1 MNNKLYFISRTTNPN
16 LGTEKTDK
24 INPTYTNIK
33 DALDELN
40 RLYETEQDFT
50 QNNYLVRCLER
61 KENNYVINHETYY
74 CQKRYS
80 SN

>member
-1 MNNKLYFISRTTNPN
+1 MNNKLYFISRTLNSN
-16 LGTEKTDK
+16 LGTVKTDK
-24 INPTYTNIK
+24 IKPVYSNIK